1 MIILKMINAY
11 VVVENKL
18 WNTKIK
24 EPNKYI
30 KKKIKKIFKFNS
42 LKKERFSLTILLTDN
57 SKMKYLN
64 KKFRNKNK
72 ITEVLSFPNLNI
84 DDFKKTITILS
95 GKVSSGFQKLD
106 AEGQTRF
113 ILLPQEEVFGGKKRN
128 RRLQRTQVQQAA
140 GNLDDLLEGD
150 HVVHLDY
157 GIGRYNGL

>member
-1 MIILKMINAY
+1 MMILKMINAY

-18 WNTKIK
+18 WNKKIK

-72 ITEVLSFPNLNI
+72 ITDVLSFPNL
-84 DDFKKTITILS
+84 DDMDLKK
-95 GKVSSGFQKLD
+95 KNN
-106 AEGQTRF
+106 AEIYLGD
-113 ILLPQEEVFGGKKRN
+113 IAISYEIVN
-128 RRLQRTQVQQAA
+128 RRSKDS
-140 GNLDDLLEGD
+140 NFDLEFDKMWIHGYL
-150 HVVHLDY
+150 HLLGYNHKKVRDY
-157 GIGRYNGL
+157 KAMKKMEDKILKIF